1 MRGGS
6 RNTQSFFVF
15 AERAIF
21 VSPRVMNIA
30 SRFSAPDRAGEESG
44 IFSLPAHQEF
54 WPSFPCLFEG
64 VLGEKLY
71 LWGVGVM
78 SQLSHFDQEGAS
90 RMVDVGS
97 KAVTDRMARASGRIR
112 MAVSTLE
119 RVRERS
125 LEKGDV
131 LSVARLA
138 AIMGAK
144 QTATLIPLCHPLALD
159 RVEIDFQFPDDQTIE
174 VWATVGVSA
183 RTGVEMEALAA
194 VSVAALT
201 IYDMC
206 KSIDREIVIET
217 IRLEEKAGGRSGH
230 FTRSAN

>member
-1 MRGGS
+1 
-6 RNTQSFFVF
+6 
-15 AERAIF
+15 
-21 VSPRVMNIA
+21 
-30 SRFSAPDRAGEESG
+30 
-44 IFSLPAHQEF
+44 
-54 WPSFPCLFEG
+54 
-64 VLGEKLY
+64 
-71 LWGVGVM
+71 M

-159 RVEIDFQFPDDQTIE
+159 RVEIDFQF
-174 VWATVGVSA
+174 
-183 RTGVEMEALAA
+183 
-194 VSVAALT
+194 
-201 IYDMC
+201 
-206 KSIDREIVIET
+206 
-217 IRLEEKAGGRSGH
+217 
-230 FTRSAN
+230 

>member
-1 MRGGS
+1 
-6 RNTQSFFVF
+6 
-15 AERAIF
+15 
-21 VSPRVMNIA
+21 
-30 SRFSAPDRAGEESG
+30 
-44 IFSLPAHQEF
+44 
-54 WPSFPCLFEG
+54 
-64 VLGEKLY
+64 
-71 LWGVGVM
+71 M